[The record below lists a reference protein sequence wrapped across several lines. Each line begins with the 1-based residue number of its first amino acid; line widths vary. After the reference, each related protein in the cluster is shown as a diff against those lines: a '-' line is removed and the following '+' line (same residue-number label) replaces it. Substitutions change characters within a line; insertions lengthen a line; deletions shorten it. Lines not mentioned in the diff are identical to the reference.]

1 MFIYYNVLLYIM
13 VYVNVDLSEKS
24 NRNLKVYM
32 ANNNILDKRIAIN
45 KILENVKLPIDKQ

>member
-1 MFIYYNVLLYIM
+1 M
-13 VYVNVDLSEKS
+13 VYVNVDLTEKA

-45 KILENVKLPIDKQ
+45 KILETLKE